1 MNRVYPSQCV
11 VDAAV
16 VATTSVPDIRA
27 SVRDVRPFKSSH
39 DALRPLAPGR
49 RHRPPERGR
58 HIYYS
63 AR

>member
-11 VDAAV
+11 VDAA
-16 VATTSVPDIRA
+16 ATTSAPDIRA
-27 SVRDVRPFKSSH
+27 SARDVRPFKSSH

-49 RHRPPERGR
+49 RQRPPERGR

-63 AR
+63 TR